1 MVRIAPVY
9 HADGLTPDKDGLLE
23 AFSTVEQLV
32 DFHDAV
38 AISTPGYG
46 GTAEVLFRM
55 TLGNHIGVRLDD
67 AISVDDLFVPAYGS
81 FIVELADDA
90 KIPATSNLVEIS
102 EIGETTED
110 YTFHAAGEDFALAPL
125 QETWESALEDVF
137 PTATPNTRPT
147 NSWRPWS
154 STPAGAH
161 RTPGRRSPSRAW

>member
-1 MVRIAPVY
+1 MSVVTSAPARSNAAAVSYSQLLPGNTGITTRGLAIFGPVY
-9 HADGLTPDKDGLLE
+9 GVRRAASKT
-23 AFSTVEQLV
+23 T
-32 DFHDAV
+32 
-38 AISTPGYG
+38 
-46 GTAEVLFRM
+46 LFRM

-67 AISVDDLFVPAYGS
+67 AISVDDLFAPAYGS

-137 PTATPNTRPT
+137 PYRHTEHQTDELVETVVFDAAR
-147 NSWRPWS
+147 
-154 STPAGAH
+154 
-161 RTPGRRSPSRAW
+161 RTPRRCRHSPGWR